1 MTLVRRLE
9 LAKHPANGPTRA
21 EKPDRVRSPNRR
33 CGGTGQEPE
42 SSFRTVKSSL
52 FTRNRPTD
60 PKSKNGRHPAA
71 PIRYENQERR
81 AVRRGRSFA
90 YTGSGGL
97 SLAEFGCT
105 MAARG
110 QHAGD
115 GDVVTRCNSGTE
127 PVHAR
132 SQPAQRIERVG
143 SRLSRSRPRVSYGRR
158 RGSGLDRNAISRRII
173 SVQDSR

>member
-1 MTLVRRLE
+1 MEMEAATSSDGESAHRNALSDGGFPYVSPARKLLRGPPKAPLRYRNPQ
-9 LAKHPANGPTRA
+9 LRSRSTGAIQQHPPGTKTRKDA
-21 EKPDRVRSPNRR
+21 RFGGVGRSPI
-33 CGGTGQEPE
+33 
-42 SSFRTVKSSL
+42 L
-52 FTRNRPTD
+52 
-60 PKSKNGRHPAA
+60 AA
-71 PIRYENQERR
+71 AASVWPN
-81 AVRRGRSFA
+81 
-90 YTGSGGL
+90 
-97 SLAEFGCT
+97 FGCT